1 MFGPIRKRVLIIT
14 YYWPPS
20 GGAGVQ
26 RWLKTVKYLREF
38 GWEPI
43 IYTPENPEV
52 PVLDES
58 LSNDI
63 LPGIEIVRRPIW
75 EPYSYYKKLV
85 GLSDEDKINSGFLTE
100 KKKPGFTENI
110 SVWIRGNLFIPDAR
124 KYWIRPSIK
133 FLNLYLKKNRVDA
146 IVSSGPP
153 HSMHLIAKEIQ
164 KKTGIPWLADF
175 RDPWTGID
183 FYHQLKLSRW
193 ADRKHHQLEKEILFS
208 ANAVSVVSQQME
220 VDFRHILNRSYSVIT
235 NGYDD
240 ADFQPFSTSLLDK
253 KFSIAHI
260 GSLGPTR
267 NPLVLWKV
275 LSDLVK
281 ENKEFA
287 SNLEIK
293 LVGKID
299 VSVSNSLQQA
309 GIAEYANKIEY
320 LPHDQV
326 LEVMQKSQVL
336 LLVINQTPNS
346 RGILTGKIF
355 EYLAAQRPIL
365 CIGPKDGD
373 AAKVLLETGLGS
385 TFGFEDSDNLHVTLS
400 RIYES
405 FQQGLPNFAKSS
417 TEIYTRKYL
426 TGKIAGILD
435 AISGASPVRV

>member
-1 MFGPIRKRVLIIT
+1 MIGSTGKSVLIIT

-52 PVLDES
+52 PVLDDS

-63 LPGIEIVRRPIW
+63 IPDIEIIRRPIW
-75 EPYSYYKKLV
+75 EPYKYYKKLV
-85 GLSDEDKINSGFLTE
+85 GLKDDDKINSGFLTE

-133 FLNLYLKKNRVDA
+133 FLTGYLKNHLVDA

-153 HSMHLIAKEIQ
+153 HSMHLIALEIH
-164 KKTGIPWLADF
+164 KKTGLPWLADF

-193 ADRKHHQLEKEILFS
+193 ADRKHHQLEKEILLS
-208 ANAVSVVSQQME
+208 ANAVSVVSHQME
-220 VDFRHILNRSYSVIT
+220 ADFKGIHNRNYNIVT
-235 NGYDD
+235 NGFD
-240 ADFQPFSTSLLDK
+240 ATDFQPISNSQTDI

-267 NPLVLWKV
+267 NPLILWKV
-275 LSDLVK
+275 LSELIK
-281 ENKEFA
+281 EKKEFA
-287 SNLEIK
+287 TNLEIK
-293 LVGKID
+293 LVGKVD
-299 VSVSNSLQQA
+299 VSVSNSIQQA
-309 GIAEYANKIEY
+309 GMDEYINKIEY

-326 LEVMQKSQVL
+326 LDVMQKSQVL

-346 RGILTGKIF
+346 KGILTGKIF
-355 EYLAAQRPIL
+355 EYLAAQRPII

-373 AAKVLLETGLGS
+373 AAKVLLETGSGS
-385 TFGFEDSDNLHVTLS
+385 SFSVEDSEALHSFISKLF
-400 RIYES
+400 ES
-405 FQQGLPNFAKSS
+405 YQQGLPFIGNASIEK
-417 TEIYTRKYL
+417 YTRKHI
-426 TGKIAGILD
+426 TGRIAGILD
-435 AISGASPVRV
+435 VITGESNVKV